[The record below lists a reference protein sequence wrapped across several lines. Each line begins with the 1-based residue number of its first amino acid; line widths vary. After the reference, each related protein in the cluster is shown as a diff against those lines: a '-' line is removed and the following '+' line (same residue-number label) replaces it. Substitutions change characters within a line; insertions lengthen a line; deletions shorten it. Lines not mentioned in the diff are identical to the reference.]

1 MREGISGIGKIGST
15 RPGRPAHQPT
25 DKDRLLVTLLKA
37 SGATDAFIARK
48 VGVCLNTLK
57 QHYREELD
65 HGKEE
70 VDAKVGTSLIS
81 AAMNPEHPKW
91 FSAAVWYSRSRMGW
105 GGAREADPPGW
116 RDGLPPEGESD
127 GAVVVTLHM
136 GERRV
141 RD

>member
-1 MREGISGIGKIGST
+1 MLEGISDSRKSGST
-15 RPGRPAHQPT
+15 GPGRPPHQPT
-25 DKDRLLVTLLKA
+25 EKDRMLVTLLKA
-37 SGATDAFIARK
+37 QGAKEDFIARK
-48 VGVCLNTLK
+48 IGVCLNTLK

-65 HGKEE
+65 FGKEE
-70 VDAKVGTSLIS
+70 VDAKVGASLIT
-81 AAMNPEHPKW
+81 AAMNPQHPKW